1 MTDTIQPWWSS
12 PPLPSKA
19 KYSNLSGDG
28 DGDDS
33 CAIEISTE
41 EFDLKTYVRNEL
53 LKEREGKDIW
63 NHCAKHM
70 TPKQFKQW
78 QLYENDDY
86 VCPFFEDELEEM
98 ERFEAMAD
106 LRGTTGNVVVRDEQ
120 FITDYFA
127 PENLRWEESDE
138 DDVWGLFED
147 AYDDDECK
155 EHPDL

>member
-1 MTDTIQPWWSS
+1 MTDTIQLWSS

-19 KYSNLSGDG
+19 TQSNLNG

-33 CAIEISTE
+33 CAIEISPE
-41 EFDLKTYVRNEL
+41 EFDLETYVRAEL
-53 LKEREGKDIW
+53 IKEREGKDIW

-70 TPKQFKQW
+70 TPKQFQQW
-78 QLYENDDY
+78 QQSENDDY

-98 ERFEAMAD
+98 ARFEAFAD
-106 LRGTTGNVVVRDEQ
+106 LRGTTGNVDVREEQ

-127 PENLRWEESDE
+127 PENLHWEESDE